1 MKIYQPINHN
11 IVHFKVKPMQYIN
24 NESGRKKNIIKI
36 VNSIEDKA
44 IIQSVIKYILIED
57 SFTDRKFI
65 KELTDITRYIYND
78 IIIYIF
84 SWD

>member
-57 SFTDRKFI
+57 AFTDRKFI
-65 KELTDITRYIYND
+65 KELTDITRYIHND